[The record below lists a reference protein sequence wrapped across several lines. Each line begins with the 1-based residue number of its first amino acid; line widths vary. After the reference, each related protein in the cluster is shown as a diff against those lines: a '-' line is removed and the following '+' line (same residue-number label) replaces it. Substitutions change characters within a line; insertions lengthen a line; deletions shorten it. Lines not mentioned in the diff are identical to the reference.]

1 MASPTISPAEVAI
14 KALHLSKTYAV
25 GSVLDKQLTLFLQE
39 KGIPNDNITGLL
51 QAADPIFKELCTSL
65 KSPMPPTP
73 PQDTTPKV
81 HHRPRFPDPEPF
93 DGTRTSYPVFKQK
106 ARAKID
112 IDGAIYDSELGQVN
126 YLFNRLSGTAAKVVL
141 PWLNAHHS
149 PTLASFWT
157 FMDSRFSDP
166 QAKARALD
174 KLQSMRQ
181 KPTEDIRDYLT
192 RFDQELLESEVQ
204 MDNAIKISTFT
215 RGLKPQVQRDI
226 AIVNQSLSFEE
237 YCHEAIRIQDVHKR
251 ISFFARSS
259 SLLQQGAPASP
270 QLKQSSDAM
279 DWEPTRVNT
288 VQTTHTGKGRAKW
301 VSQDEITRRKN
312 NRLCIR
318 CGTTAHM
325 IKNCPYAPARR
336 PQSME
341 QVSIATT
348 AFEEPQLE
356 QEDQVS
362 EN

>member
-1 MASPTISPAEVAI
+1 M
-14 KALHLSKTYAV
+14 ALHLSKTFSTGPA
-25 GSVLDKQLTLFLQE
+25 LDKKLASDLKE
-39 KGIPNDNITGLL
+39 KGLSDQTI
-51 QAADPIFKELCTSL
+51 ADLIKESVPIFKEVRASL
-65 KSPMPPTP
+65 DGTL
-73 PQDTTPKV
+73 PQPIARETTQKV

-106 ARAKID
+106 ARAKIE
-112 IDGAIYDSELGQVN
+112 IDGAIYESEPGQVN
-126 YLFNRLSGTAAKVVL
+126 YLFNRLSGTAAKIVL

-192 RFDQELLESEVQ
+192 RFEQELLESEVQ

-226 AIVNQSLSFEE
+226 AIVNQGLSFEE

-259 SLLQQGAPASP
+259 NLVQHGATASP
-270 QLKQSSDAM
+270 QLRQSSDAM

-288 VQTTHTGKGRAKW
+288 VQPTHIGKGRAKW

-341 QVSIATT
+341 QVPIAT
-348 AFEEPQLE
+348 AVFEEPQLE